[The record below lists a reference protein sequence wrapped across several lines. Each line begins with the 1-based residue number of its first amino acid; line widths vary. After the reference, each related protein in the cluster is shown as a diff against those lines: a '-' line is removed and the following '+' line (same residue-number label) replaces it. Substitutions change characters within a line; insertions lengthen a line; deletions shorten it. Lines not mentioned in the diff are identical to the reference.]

1 MSLSVFLAAFGLI
14 FAAEMG
20 DKTQLVAF
28 TLAARF
34 NPKVVFLGI
43 ASAFAVLNLLAVTV
57 GQALTSRLDPSWVHL
72 AAGALFIFFGVNS
85 IRSCSEKEDSDGDE
99 KLSKRGPFATSFL
112 MIFFAEMGDKTQLMT
127 AALAARHRDFVSVFA
142 GSTAALCLVSLLGIV
157 LGALAAK
164 KIPLPLIK
172 TAAGGLFIVFGA
184 VSLVQG
190 AVLRH
195 WLPCPQRLGSVL
207 C

>member
-1 MSLSVFLAAFGLI
+1 MELFEAIRSRRSCRAYSGEPATK
-14 FAAEMG
+14 EE
-20 DKTQLVAF
+20 
-28 TLAARF
+28 
-34 NPKVVFLGI
+34 
-43 ASAFAVLNLLAVTV
+43 LNLLAVTV

-142 GSTAALCLVSLLGIV
+142 GSTAALCLVSRSWSPRPRWP
-157 LGALAAK
+157 A
-164 KIPLPLIK
+164 
-172 TAAGGLFIVFGA
+172 
-184 VSLVQG
+184 
-190 AVLRH
+190 
-195 WLPCPQRLGSVL
+195 
-207 C
+207 